1 MDASWLRQTDTQS
14 STIMSDPDVEAD
26 LRWEVAEAM
35 NKAESRGM
43 DPEEVKTKT
52 LGYVKGRQIVDRES
66 RSASSSRTQSGDNE
80 NE

>member
-1 MDASWLRQTDTQS
+1 MT
-14 STIMSDPDVEAD
+14 DPDVEAD

-52 LGYVKGRQIVDRES
+52 LGYVKGRQIAQYD
-66 RSASSSRTQSGDNE
+66 E